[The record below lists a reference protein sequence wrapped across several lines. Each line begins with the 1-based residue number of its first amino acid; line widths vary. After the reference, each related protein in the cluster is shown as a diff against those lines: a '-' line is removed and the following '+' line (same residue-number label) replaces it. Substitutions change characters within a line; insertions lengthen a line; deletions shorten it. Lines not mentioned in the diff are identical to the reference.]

1 MVKESDTEFSEP
13 ARGIGELTQGTGE
26 DKDKHRWVFLE
37 QGGVIRG
44 VADIFK
50 EIEGEEM
57 VKAGAEV
64 QKCSR

>member
-1 MVKESDTEFSEP
+1 MIHRLFFEYLFDD
-13 ARGIGELTQGTGE
+13 ACR